1 MPRIHERE
9 ALTNKALVEL
19 LEWLD
24 QWAKRHQL
32 THLEKL
38 IALRDTA
45 NHYVDTYF
53 KHELR
58 YERHGDA
65 DTPAG
70 WAKDKPKR
78 GPLSKLRSGKPPW
91 QQANAYGEYPGDIC
105 CQRATGQYCYEHDP
119 ANYDPE
125 TWNQIRLE
133 GKAEPEAVNGC
144 GQFLRTCKC
153 GHPEHAH
160 LMRPAPGYETGC
172 QVCDC
177 KTFEPA
183 GG

>member
-58 YERHGDA
+58 YERHGDT

-70 WAKDKPKR
+70 WAKD
-78 GPLSKLRSGKPPW
+78 G
-91 QQANAYGEYPGDIC
+91 
-105 CQRATGQYCYEHDP
+105 
-119 ANYDPE
+119 
-125 TWNQIRLE
+125 
-133 GKAEPEAVNGC
+133 EPEGVNGC

-160 LMRPAPGYETGC
+160 LMRPAPGYEMGC

-177 KTFEPA
+177 KAFEPA